1 MENVTSNIVDQ
12 SRPLDPLV
20 TEKEVGLL
28 LNLTP
33 QCLQAWRQNGEGPP
47 FIRISARCIR
57 YRRSDVEAWIA
68 EGLCSSTSDLGRGEV
83 Q

>member
-1 MENVTSNIVDQ
+1 MESSTTNIVEL

-20 TEKEVGLL
+20 TEKEVSLL

-68 EGLCSSTSDLGRGEV
+68 DGLCSSTSDLGRSEV